1 MPRLYPP
8 KKKKRHGNNHLIR
21 QETHVATDTSAVAEN
36 RQQDMARP
44 KTDKRSHSVA
54 GRRTAA
60 ASSRTTV
67 PIWYGRK
74 TATPIRSRNT
84 NLRRRPRHRP
94 AGYRKR
100 TLQRNAMAKIKWD
113 KLGRQSLFEILRYG
127 SQVWGKKAAKN
138 LRLKIKDAERLL
150 SANPLMGKNEP
161 ELQGSK
167 LQFRSLVIHE
177 HYKLIYYYAPEKDLL
192 RIVDIWNTRM
202 SPANLVKRMS

>member
-21 QETHVATDTSAVAEN
+21 QETPVATDTSAVAEH

-44 KTDKRSHSVA
+44 KTDKRSQSGA
-54 GRRTAA
+54 GRRTA

-94 AGYRKR
+94 TGYRKR

-192 RIVDIWNTRM
+192 RIVDIWDTRM